1 MAKYRLLS
9 SRNLYRTPLAGVVRA
24 ADAALVER
32 RAVFATARLWSTLSS
47 RWTYAT
53 TSSRVAGRKSLTLRL
68 RFRAAHH
75 RLLSSAIPSG
85 NSWTSPS
92 SSGEASMSMNM
103 IWPSEAD
110 LK

>member
-53 TSSRVAGRKSLTLRL
+53 TSFSCR
-68 RFRAAHH
+68 RAEV
-75 RLLSSAIPSG
+75 LDVTP
-85 NSWTSPS
+85 PV
-92 SSGEASMSMNM
+92 
-103 IWPSEAD
+103 
-110 LK
+110 